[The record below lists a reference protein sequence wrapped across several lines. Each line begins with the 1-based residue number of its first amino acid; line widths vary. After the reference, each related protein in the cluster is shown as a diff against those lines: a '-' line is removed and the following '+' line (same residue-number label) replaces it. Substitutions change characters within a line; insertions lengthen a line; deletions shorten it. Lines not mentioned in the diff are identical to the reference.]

1 MYKKF
6 IFICMDYALLS
17 QKNMCKL
24 IKINLPVQKN
34 VGARKSTEKILTF
47 VKGR

>member
-34 VGARKSTEKILTF
+34 VGARKSTEKNCSF
-47 VKGR
+47 CKG